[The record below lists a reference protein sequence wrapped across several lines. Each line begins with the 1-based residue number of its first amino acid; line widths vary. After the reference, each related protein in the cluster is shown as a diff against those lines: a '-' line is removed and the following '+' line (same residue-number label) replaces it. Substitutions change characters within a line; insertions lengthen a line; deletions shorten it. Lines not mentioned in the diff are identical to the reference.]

1 MICGVVNEQPVNIS
15 NFMPAGIVHI
25 KTARLCGVMP
35 LKTKT

>member
-1 MICGVVNEQPVNIS
+1 MIYGVVNEQPVNIS
-15 NFMPAGIVHI
+15 NLTPEGMVHI